1 MPRMACASEWM
12 LLWSSGVWSPRIDEL
27 RSCAYFRRADSGEA
41 GRVFQGEA
49 GHLFR
54 FHSGQHSDL
63 KPDTLLV

>member
-1 MPRMACASEWM
+1 MRVLQTTV
-12 LLWSSGVWSPRIDEL
+12 LLAIIVLSSVANAQD
-27 RSCAYFRRADSGEA
+27 ADSGEA